1 MDRIVLGTV
10 LFAVP
15 VIVLLYL
22 SYRMVVAALR
32 LFHSGRIVESL
43 GLLGTTIVAACLVGK
58 FGNEKTILVVALLSW
73 IFLAA
78 AFIRFVLRRGEAEP
92 KRGSRF
98 ADAQNDQDPNSMNFS
113 GVGPG
118 FQGFGIY
125 AGGVR
130 IAHDPIDDD

>member
-43 GLLGTTIVAACLVGK
+43 GLLGTTLVAACLVGK

-73 IFLAA
+73 ILLAA
-78 AFIRFVLRRGEAEP
+78 AFIRFVLRDGESANMKQVP
-92 KRGSRF
+92 SSARP
-98 ADAQNDQDPNSMNFS
+98 NDQDPNSMNFS

-125 AGGVR
+125 EGGVR
-130 IAHDPIDDD
+130 IAHDPLDDD

>member
-1 MDRIVLGTV
+1 MDRMVLGTV

-15 VIVLLYL
+15 VFVLLYL

-32 LFHSGRIVESL
+32 LFQNGRGVESL
-43 GLLGTTIVAACLVGK
+43 GLLGAAIVAACLVGK

-73 IFLAA
+73 IYLAA
-78 AFIRFVLRRGEAEP
+78 AFIRFVLRHTETEP
-92 KRGSRF
+92 KRRNSF
-98 ADAQNDQDPNSMNFS
+98 AETHSDQDPNSMNYS
-113 GVGPG
+113 GAGPG

-130 IAHDPIDDD
+130 IAHDPLDDD